1 MKRYIS
7 GAISFWVILILITQL
22 AACGKSRGNRK
33 PTAENLAVTTQEDI
47 STDILL
53 RGNDED
59 GKITGYTVLSTPSHG
74 TLSGSA
80 PYLTYTPNADFY
92 GSDNF
97 SYRVTDNAYSDSSP
111 AVVSITVT
119 AVNDIPVAGE
129 DTYSA
134 SGNTQK
140 VVTAPGLLSNDSD
153 PDSPANAL
161 TVTAGNFS
169 TSAGG
174 SVDINA
180 DGSFTYNPP
189 AEVSSDSFTYTLN
202 DNDSSDPQ
210 TATGQVNIALGPTVW
225 YVDDSAAGGGDGTY
239 NLPFNTL
246 AAAATIASSGDTIFV
261 YAGNYTGGIT
271 LADSVLMIGEA
282 EGLTVDGMT
291 IPVGPA
297 PVISADS
304 STDVITLSNNNT
316 LKGVAINS
324 GRNGLVAGDVSNL
337 QIQNLSISDTAASN
351 VNLSNVTGTVSIADS
366 TINNTSAGVDGIAI
380 NNAGLTSGTL
390 TLTIDNVQFIG
401 NATGTG
407 LLDAID
413 LYSGA
418 NATLIATLSG
428 NQFSNVYAD
437 GIEADI
443 LGSSGSD
450 TLTIGGT
457 GIGNTFTGVI
467 GRPMNL
473 VAGDSALVQFDIRDN
488 QLDGNGQSTNHGIL
502 LTTSDNSSIDASI
515 INNTLTDIGNTAP
528 AMNSIFVQ
536 TGNTQTANA
545 RLVLAVQNN
554 TINGNTATGL
564 YITTLGNSDALLT
577 VTGNSIGNNGTSEGV
592 RIAASTSGTEVCL
605 TMDSNSFSNGDVTY
619 LNEAADGSMV
629 RIPAAASIS
638 AFSANNGGVT
648 VNTSGVVGFGE
659 ACTISP

>member
-1 MKRYIS
+1 
-7 GAISFWVILILITQL
+7 
-22 AACGKSRGNRK
+22 
-33 PTAENLAVTTQEDI
+33 
-47 STDILL
+47 
-53 RGNDED
+53 
-59 GKITGYTVLSTPSHG
+59 
-74 TLSGSA
+74 
-80 PYLTYTPNADFY
+80 
-92 GSDNF
+92 
-97 SYRVTDNAYSDSSP
+97 
-111 AVVSITVT
+111 
-119 AVNDIPVAGE
+119 
-129 DTYSA
+129 
-134 SGNTQK
+134 
-140 VVTAPGLLSNDSD
+140 
-153 PDSPANAL
+153 
-161 TVTAGNFS
+161 
-169 TSAGG
+169 
-174 SVDINA
+174 
-180 DGSFTYNPP
+180 
-189 AEVSSDSFTYTLN
+189 
-202 DNDSSDPQ
+202 
-210 TATGQVNIALGPTVW
+210 
-225 YVDDSAAGGGDGTY
+225 
-239 NLPFNTL
+239 
-246 AAAATIASSGDTIFV
+246 
-261 YAGNYTGGIT
+261 
-271 LADSVLMIGEA
+271 MIGEA

-304 STDVITLSNNNT
+304 STDVITLSNNNI

-324 GRNGLVAGDVSNL
+324 GRNGVVAGDVSNL

-366 TINNTSAGVDGIAI
+366 TINNSSAGVDGIAI

-390 TLTIDNVQFIG
+390 TLTIDNVQFNG

-457 GIGNTFTGVI
+457 SIGNTFTGVI

-488 QLDGNGQSTNHGIL
+488 QLDGNGLSTDHGIL

-536 TGNTQTANA
+536 AGNTQTANA